1 MEASKSFQLQIFKE
15 INKSHLGKNIM
26 VSPLSIYHILSLTT
40 NGALNKTLSEM
51 LKALNDKDLKNMNSI
66 NNVLNSNIQNFKT
79 VELANAVFTKF
90 KPEKGF
96 IKMINQY
103 KAEINS
109 LESAEQINK
118 WCKEKT
124 HDKIPQIINSLNPND
139 LMVLINAIYFKGK
152 WVKTFDKN
160 MTVKNNFMNLNKT
173 PKEVLFMN
181 KKDDYPYFENDEVQ
195 ALSLNYKE
203 DNLSALIILP
213 KNGKDVN
220 NYIESFTTQKYATI
234 VMNLCKNKIRLSTP
248 KFVINFED
256 ELKPY
261 FNSLGMIEA
270 FTDNADFSAMS
281 KTNRLKI
288 AKILH
293 KTFIEVDEEG
303 TEAAGATAV
312 VMRKKA
318 MPKKEIEMIV
328 DHPFLFIIRSE
339 QLPSG
344 HDILFIS
351 KVEAL

>member
-1 MEASKSFQLQIFKE
+1 
-15 INKSHLGKNIM
+15 M

-160 MTVKNNFMNLNKT
+160 MKKNIF
-173 PKEVLFMN
+173 
-181 KKDDYPYFENDEVQ
+181 Y
-195 ALSLNYKE
+195 
-203 DNLSALIILP
+203 
-213 KNGKDVN
+213 
-220 NYIESFTTQKYATI
+220 
-234 VMNLCKNKIRLSTP
+234 
-248 KFVINFED
+248 VINRNR
-256 ELKPY
+256 ELK
-261 FNSLGMIEA
+261 FLVDIQNVNVISGKSLKA
-270 FTDNADFSAMS
+270 
-281 KTNRLKI
+281 
-288 AKILH
+288 ILN
-293 KTFIEVDEEG
+293 I
-303 TEAAGATAV
+303 
-312 VMRKKA
+312 RK
-318 MPKKEIEMIV
+318 
-328 DHPFLFIIRSE
+328 LYT
-339 QLPSG
+339 
-344 HDILFIS
+344 
-351 KVEAL
+351 

>member
-1 MEASKSFQLQIFKE
+1 
-15 INKSHLGKNIM
+15 
-26 VSPLSIYHILSLTT
+26 
-40 NGALNKTLSEM
+40 
-51 LKALNDKDLKNMNSI
+51 
-66 NNVLNSNIQNFKT
+66 
-79 VELANAVFTKF
+79 
-90 KPEKGF
+90 
-96 IKMINQY
+96 
-103 KAEINS
+103 
-109 LESAEQINK
+109 
-118 WCKEKT
+118 
-124 HDKIPQIINSLNPND
+124 
-139 LMVLINAIYFKGK
+139 
-152 WVKTFDKN
+152 
-160 MTVKNNFMNLNKT
+160 
-173 PKEVLFMN
+173 
-181 KKDDYPYFENDEVQ
+181 
-195 ALSLNYKE
+195 
-203 DNLSALIILP
+203 
-213 KNGKDVN
+213 
-220 NYIESFTTQKYATI
+220 
-234 VMNLCKNKIRLSTP
+234 MNLCKNKIRLSTP

-288 AKILH
+288 AKIIH

-318 MPKKEIEMIV
+318 KPKKEIKMIV